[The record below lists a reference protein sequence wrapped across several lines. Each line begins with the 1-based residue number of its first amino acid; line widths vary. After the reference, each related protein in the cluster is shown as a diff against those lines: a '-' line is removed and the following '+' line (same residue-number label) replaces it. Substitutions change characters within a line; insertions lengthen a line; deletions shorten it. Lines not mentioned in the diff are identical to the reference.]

1 MKSRIKK
8 GDTVKIVK
16 SPVFKSKYG
25 YCCGYDANLGK
36 VGIVENS
43 DGMHINIKKLG
54 GCYQPEQ
61 LNKIPQYKQ
70 LKK

>member
-8 GDTVKIVK
+8 GDKVKIVK

-25 YCCGYDANLGK
+25 YCCGYDDNLGK
-36 VGIVENS
+36 VGIVQNA
-43 DGMHINIKKLG
+43 DGMHIFIKNLG

-61 LNKIPQYKQ
+61 LKVIPPI
-70 LKK
+70 